1 MKQKQPFRT
10 FHDQEI
16 NTHYSCAAWGLLVTA
31 VDILFNVFFMQIH
44 GWIEIVLCEAG
55 SQNQEKQVFEL
66 CKATGNEE
74 LWIDHNPP
82 ET

>member
-44 GWIEIVLCEAG
+44 G
-55 SQNQEKQVFEL
+55 
-66 CKATGNEE
+66 
-74 LWIDHNPP
+74 
-82 ET
+82 